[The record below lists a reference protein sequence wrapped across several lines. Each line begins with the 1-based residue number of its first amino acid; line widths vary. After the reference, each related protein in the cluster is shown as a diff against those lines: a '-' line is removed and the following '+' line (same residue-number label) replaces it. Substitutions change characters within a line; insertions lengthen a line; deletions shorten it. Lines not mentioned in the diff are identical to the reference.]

1 MLLYWIYLLLAIGCE
16 VLGTTLMKISNGF
29 TKLIPSILVVV
40 FYILT
45 LPFFTLALK
54 KINVSVAYAVWSG
67 IGTASIAI
75 IGYILFKEQMNPVKI
90 AAIVMIIAGIVMLNL
105 SDVTRG

>member
-1 MLLYWIYLLLAIGCE
+1 M
-16 VLGTTLMKISNGF
+16 MKVSNGF
-29 TKLIPSILVVV
+29 TKLVPSILVAV

-54 KINVSVAYAVWSG
+54 KIDGGVAYAIWSG

-75 IGYILFKEQMNPVKI
+75 IGYLLYKEQMPPIKI
-90 AAIVMIIAGIVMLNL
+90 AAIAMIIAGVVMLNL
-105 SDVTRG
+105 SGVTR

>member
-1 MLLYWIYLLLAIGCE
+1 MILYWIYLLLAIGCE
-16 VLGTTLMKISNGF
+16 VTGTVLMKISNGF
-29 TKLIPSILVVV
+29 TRIVPTILVAV

-45 LPFFTLALK
+45 LPLFTLALK
-54 KINVSVAYAVWSG
+54 RIDVSVAYPVWSA

-75 IGYILFKEQMNPVKI
+75 LGYVLFKEQMNPVKI

-105 SDVTRG
+105 SGVTRG